1 MLRDRP
7 VAISTPSRAHAI
19 VRWLTIVPAAHYRL
33 LDTSFQMNLY
43 RLFHGRALSRVSHAV
58 CTPIVTLFMLA
69 SLEHATLGGV
79 PLSWPFAL
87 LVAAY
92 GFAYGPA
99 VGLALTPVVAL
110 LALGA
115 NVVARD
121 ASLPVALAGMFL
133 FAAFQ
138 AWSHALEPVPP
149 PVSGADGFVPVGQWW
164 RASSVG
170 RRVAAIVLSGT
181 VFALLELIA
190 SPKVLACQVL
200 DYLFAFGYRPALR
213 AQTDRDAVAMMAD
226 WQA

>member
-1 MLRDRP
+1 MLGDRP
-7 VAISTPSRAHAI
+7 LAITTRSRAHGI
-19 VRWLTIVPAAHYRL
+19 VRWLTIAPAAHYRL

-43 RLFHGRALSRVSHAV
+43 RLFHGRALSRVAHAV

-69 SLEHATLGGV
+69 ALGHATVGGV

-92 GFAYGPA
+92 GFAFGAA
-99 VGLALTPVVAL
+99 VGVALAPVVAL
-110 LALGA
+110 LTVGA
-115 NVVARD
+115 GVVARD
-121 ASLPVALAGMFL
+121 ASLPLAVAGMFL
-133 FAAFQ
+133 FAALQ

-149 PVSGADGFVPVGQWW
+149 PLSGEAGFVPVGQWW
-164 RASSVG
+164 RTSSVA
-170 RRVAAIVLSGT
+170 RRAAAVAMSAS